1 LETREKVMK
10 IMIVEDNDRMRG
22 TLRRIM
28 STVSPDI
35 CECPS
40 GEEAVARYSALSPD
54 VVLMD
59 IRMTGIDGIEATR
72 QIIEQDRGAHIIIVT
87 EHDEDFFR
95 EDAKNAGAREY
106 FLKDSLLELRK
117 YLETFVR
124 NPWNSN

>member
-1 LETREKVMK
+1 MK